1 MDSILSRQEKRELCD
16 LLEIPHHCYGNIP
29 MMKAQYKK
37 MCLLYHPDKGGDG
50 AKMVKLNSLWTSFQ
64 DEVTKLRAEVNFFSY
79 QENEPI
85 YGTPQFKTWWY
96 QQHGS
101 YFSESQSTS
110 KPSRGGPSR
119 RFSRA
124 TSPDSTTST
133 STTGSGI
140 FTESSQHSDVG
151 PAGSQTSSAKTTS
164 SSGRSR
170 APSGGGTGVFGSAAY
185 SREFRSETQDS
196 DLYCDET
203 LGSSPESTGEDDG
216 PSTSASQPTTSTPQ
230 KPRKAPPGAARK
242 RAFDDGDS
250 SAGSSRTFDSTPPKT
265 KKNENMHHPA
275 DFPSC
280 LSDYLS
286 HAVYSNK
293 TVSSFAVFSTLEKI
307 TLLYEKCDKFKVDFK
322 SRHKYRSPD
331 GSLAGILFLI
341 TLTKHR
347 VSAVKNYCSM
357 FCTISF
363 LIVKGVNKSPEFY
376 RALCNEPFQLL
387 EENRNGV
394 WSYEFDSKNEKAESV
409 SWTAIAEFA
418 ETYELEDP
426 LIIMAHY
433 LDFAN
438 PFPCA
443 KCHGKGLKAHKDHEK
458 QHNNAKLFKNA
469 KAQKNICQQAA
480 DVVLA
485 KKRLKI
491 LESSREELLAEKFKK
506 QLSKLKE
513 LSAIPL
519 LEHMAGV
526 AWYCCLFNDFEE
538 KLVKVLQLLTE
549 NCPKHRNCL
558 FIGPINSGKT
568 SFAAAILDLIEG
580 KSLNVNCPA
589 DKLNFELG
597 CAIDHFAVVFED
609 VKGQTSLNKTL
620 QPGQGIHNLDNLRE
634 HLDGA
639 VSVNLER
646 KHVNKRT
653 QIFPPCIVTANE
665 YVFPQTLLARFAY
678 TLKFEPRKVLRKALE
693 ANKDLGKHR
702 ILQQGLTLLLALIWL
717 CPSHKFHSSI
727 REDISTWKSI
737 LNSEIG
743 NEKFCIMIENIEKG
757 LDPLKDFIEEEDAN
771 TDDSGRFTQSQ

>member
-1 MDSILSRQEKRELCD
+1 MIHITLESFTN
-16 LLEIPHHCYGNIP
+16 LL
-29 MMKAQYKK
+29 
-37 MCLLYHPDKGGDG
+37 LFL
-50 AKMVKLNSLWTSFQ
+50 
-64 DEVTKLRAEVNFFSY
+64 

-85 YGTPQFKTWWY
+85 YGTPQFKAWWY

-101 YFSESQSTS
+101 YFSESQSSS
-110 KPSRGGPSR
+110 KPTRGGPSS

-124 TSPDSTTST
+124 ASPDSTTST

-140 FTESSQHSDVG
+140 FASESSQRSDVG
-151 PAGSQTSSAKTTS
+151 ASGSQTSSAKTSS
-164 SSGRSR
+164 SSGGGR
-170 APSGGGTGVFGSAAY
+170 ATGGGGTRVFGGTAY
-185 SREFRSETQDS
+185 SREFRSESQDS

-203 LGSSPESTGEDDG
+203 LGSSPESAGEDDG
-216 PSTSASQPTTSTPQ
+216 PSSSTSQPSTSTPQ
-230 KPRKAPPGAARK
+230 KPRKMPPGAARK

-265 KKNENMHHPA
+265 KKNESFHHPT

-280 LSDYLS
+280 LLDYLS

-293 TVSSFAVFSTLEKI
+293 TVSAFAVYSTLEKV

-322 SRHKYRSPD
+322 SRHKYKAPD

-376 RALCNEPFQLL
+376 RALCNEPFALL

-506 QLSKLKE
+506 QLSKLRE
-513 LSAIPL
+513 LHTIPL

-526 AWYCCLFNDFEE
+526 AWYCCLFSDFEE
-538 KLVKVLQLLTE
+538 KLIRVLQLLTE
-549 NCPKHRNCL
+549 NCPKHRNSL

-678 TLKFEPRKVLRKALE
+678 TLKFEPRKVLKKALD
-693 ANKDLGKHR
+693 ANKDLSKHR

-717 CPSHKFHSSI
+717 CPASKFHSSI
-727 REDISTWKSI
+727 REEVASWKSI

-743 NEKFCIMIENIEKG
+743 NEKFCMMIENIEKG
-757 LDPLKDFIEEEDAN
+757 MDPLKDFIEEES